1 MAQYYINFNFLNIS
15 NNPAYYWIKETTIA
29 FETSRTLAGG
39 EWAKKQA
46 LAYRQPLVT
55 PTGNILALDDVR
67 AELLA
72 VAAVSVS
79 AAPAAA
85 APAAAAAVS
94 VSAAAAVSA
103 PAPAV
108 VSRLLLPTAEVD
120 ALVSIYS
127 ENGGAQWQYK
137 KDTDAVGGGKNF

>member
-85 APAAAAAVS
+85 VS
-94 VSAAAAVSA
+94 VSAAAAVSVS
-103 PAPAV
+103 APAV
-108 VSRLLLPTAEVD
+108 SSRLLLPMAEVD

-137 KDTDAVGGGKNF
+137 KGTDVVGGGKKF